1 MQFFY
6 WLVFVIVVGVAIFAV
21 QNSSAPPVLIKFL
34 IWRFETSLVYTILGS
49 IALGILFIL
58 LIWIP
63 RAVRASFRSRKSDR
77 TILSG
82 QSSA

>member
-6 WLVFVIVVGVAIFAV
+6 WLVFVIVVGVAIFAI
-21 QNSSAPPVLIKFL
+21 QNSSAPPILIKFL

-77 TILSG
+77 AIPSG
-82 QSSA
+82 QSLA